1 MPMEIDRRAFISSL
15 GGVAVVSR
23 MSHEARADA
32 LEDYSIVELDRQVAY
47 AQAGQNAAAPEHFP
61 TTAELEARIDGSAS
75 RRGVGNLF
83 LGTRDR
89 PVKRLEPMPKRPT
102 LIDFFNLRFKTA
114 GAYNHVLQ
122 SATRAMKTGMT
133 EEVIFA
139 CLLHDVVQSLIKVDH
154 GWWGAQ
160 MFEPYIPEKS
170 TFGIRYHQALRFY
183 ADEAN
188 GYEYPDL
195 YRRTFGVDY
204 TPEPYIEET
213 YKMVRKHKWYSEP
226 RMVTVNDLYAFDP
239 NAVVTMDPFVDI
251 VGRHFKQPKEG
262 LGFDNSPV
270 AHMWRSIAYPDHPL

>member
-1 MPMEIDRRAFISSL
+1 MPMEIDRRAFIASL
-15 GGVAVVSR
+15 GGAAVVSR

-32 LEDYSIVELDRQVAY
+32 LEDYSILELDRRVAY
-47 AQAGQNAAAPEHFP
+47 AQAGQSAGAPEHFP

-89 PVKRLEPMPKRPT
+89 PVMRLEPMPKRPT

-226 RMVTVNDLYAFDP
+226 RMVTVNDLYAFDQ

>member
-1 MPMEIDRRAFISSL
+1 MSMEIDRRSFIASL

-23 MSHEARADA
+23 MSHEQRADA
-32 LEDYSIVELDRQVAY
+32 LEDYSIRKLDEAVAY
-47 AQAGQNAAAPEHFP
+47 TQGGQGAAAAERFP
-61 TTAELEARIDGSAS
+61 TMAELEAKIDGSTS

-83 LGTRDR
+83 LGTSSR
-89 PVKRLEPMPKRPT
+89 PVMRLEKMPARPT

-204 TPEPYIEET
+204 TPEPYIEDT
-213 YKMVRKHKWYSEP
+213 YKIVRKHKWYSEP

-239 NAVVTMDPFVDI
+239 NAVVTLDPFVDI
-251 VGRHFKQPKEG
+251 IGRHFKQPKEG

-270 AHMWRSIAYPDHPL
+270 AHMWRSIAFPDHPL

>member
-1 MPMEIDRRAFISSL
+1 
-15 GGVAVVSR
+15 
-23 MSHEARADA
+23 
-32 LEDYSIVELDRQVAY
+32 
-47 AQAGQNAAAPEHFP
+47 
-61 TTAELEARIDGSAS
+61 
-75 RRGVGNLF
+75 
-83 LGTRDR
+83 
-89 PVKRLEPMPKRPT
+89 
-102 LIDFFNLRFKTA
+102 
-114 GAYNHVLQ
+114 
-122 SATRAMKTGMT
+122 MT

-204 TPEPYIEET
+204 TPEPYIEDT
-213 YKMVRKHKWYSEP
+213 YKMVRKHKWYIEP

-239 NAVVTMDPFVDI
+239 NAVVTLDPFVDI
-251 VGRHFKQPKEG
+251 IGRHFKQPKEG

-270 AHMWRSIAYPDHPL
+270 AHMWRSIAFPDHPL